1 MSSAVSSP
9 LSSAVSSTSTKNTS
23 ANPSPADDHPKTDDQ
38 IWDDLLQSPEG
49 KATLKSL
56 VDEAEDDFE
65 SGDFEED

>member
-1 MSSAVSSP
+1 MSSNEPQNLPV
-9 LSSAVSSTSTKNTS
+9 T
-23 ANPSPADDHPKTDDQ
+23 PSPADDHPKTDDQ